1 MRTVRYSS
9 RFKKDLK
16 RVKRRGA
23 DVNILQIVIKKLAH
37 DEVLDAKYS
46 DHALIGNYAGT
57 RECHLK
63 PDWLLIYRLVNDQL
77 ILVRTGSHA
86 DLF

>member
-1 MRTVRYSS
+1 MRSVRYSS

-16 RVKRRGA
+16 WIKRRGIETS
-23 DVNILQIVIKKLAH
+23 ILQTIITKLAY
-37 DEVLDAKYS
+37 DEPLDMQFR
-46 DHALIGNYAGT
+46 DHALVGNYSGT

-63 PDWLLIYRLVNDQL
+63 PDWLLIYRLVDDQL

>member
-1 MRTVRYSS
+1 MRSVRYSS

-16 RVKRRGA
+16 RIKRRGIETS
-23 DVNILQIVIKKLAH
+23 ILQTIITKLAY
-37 DEVLDAKYS
+37 DEPLNVKFRDHVLV
-46 DHALIGNYAGT
+46 GNYSGM

-63 PDWLLIYRLVNDQL
+63 PDWLLIYRLVDDQL